1 MKYNILANGELVA
14 TMRGDFKDAK
24 SPILLDDESTPY
36 NVGDFSHRPKVAA
49 EAILLWE
56 SSVKGSRRVSIL
68 TDDEGEQFVLAD
80 ISIVEGV

>member
-68 TDDEGEQFVLAD
+68 TDDEGERYILAN
-80 ISIVEGV
+80 ISIFEGV

>member
-24 SPILLDDESTPY
+24 SPILLDDESTPFQ
-36 NVGDFSHRPKVAA
+36 VGDFSHRPKVAA

-56 SSVKGSRRVSIL
+56 SSARGSRRVSIL
-68 TDDEGEQFVLAD
+68 TDDEGERFVLAD
-80 ISIVEGV
+80 ISVVEGV

>member
-14 TMRGDFKDAK
+14 TMQADFKDAK
-24 SPILLDDESTPY
+24 SPILLNDESTPY
-36 NVGDFSHRPKVAA
+36 QVGDFSHRPKIAA
-49 EAILLWE
+49 EALLLWE

-68 TDDEGEQFVLAD
+68 TDDEGERFVLAD

>member
-1 MKYNILANGELVA
+1 MKYNILANGEKVA
-14 TMRGDFKDAK
+14 TIEADFRRAEC
-24 SPILLDDESTPY
+24 PLLLDGGSTPY

-49 EAILLWE
+49 ESILLWE

-68 TDDEGEQFVLAD
+68 TDDEGERFVLAD